1 MNIIEAIEA
10 VKSAQQKVY
19 HPKYTLDGD
28 IVIFSSVNEKGVLS
42 GKSLTLEHITPELL
56 DGWCI
61 YNVIERIVSYG
72 REEQSKEQLEHLDWC
87 LDKMAKAL
95 DGKGVNYFFSKSYIH
110 YNSPVRGFRRLLD
123 DTKYGFK
130 AIVLLWEALMQEV
143 ARNHI
148 SYLEAVSTLYRVFP
162 WQEEASLNDMCV
174 DSILTIE
181 DWLIENCRE
190 EMMVNFL
197 NKEVGNE

>member
-1 MNIIEAIEA
+1 MNILEAIEA
-10 VKSAQQKVY
+10 VKSAKQKVY

-42 GKSLTLEHITPELL
+42 GKNLTLEHITPELL

-61 YNVIERIVSYG
+61 YNVIERNV
-72 REEQSKEQLEHLDWC
+72 SKEDQDKEYLDWC
-87 LDKMAKAL
+87 LDRIAKAL
-95 DGKGVNYFFSKSYIH
+95 DERGVNYFFSDDSYLH
-110 YNSPVRGFRRLLD
+110 YNSSVKCFCRLLD
-123 DTKYGFK
+123 NTEYGLK
-130 AIVLLWEALMQEV
+130 AIVLLWKTLMQEV

-148 SYLEAVSTLYRVFP
+148 SYLEAVSSLYRIFP
-162 WQEEASLNDMCV
+162 WQEEASLSDMCV

-197 NKEVGNE
+197 NKGGKK